1 MKRIQI
7 ESKEEI
13 KIVLQFE
20 PINNFRAVLVLRQD
34 RLVIINLKEVTVEM
48 DFMAVNFVR
57 RIRELESG
65 KRFAFSGKKR
75 IGIIEDGKVTK
86 NQQLHTQLIMD
97 LDVCGWG
104 VVGVTE

>member
-1 MKRIQI
+1 M
-7 ESKEEI
+7 
-13 KIVLQFE
+13 
-20 PINNFRAVLVLRQD
+20 
-34 RLVIINLKEVTVEM
+34 VIINLKEVTVEM

-86 NQQLHTQLIMD
+86 N
-97 LDVCGWG
+97 
-104 VVGVTE
+104 